1 LLRSLKLAQRGS
13 RLSARLLRRR
23 SGTKSVSPPS
33 SSARRVARSV
43 FDCLARQARSA
54 RVRFVS
60 LRLARRAILHV
71 EIPLELVDVAGGLH
85 VVLRDCDGAV
95 ARLVDVNNKG

>member
-43 FDCLARQARSA
+43 FDCLARQAR
-54 RVRFVS
+54 
-60 LRLARRAILHV
+60 LARPSSLQMEV
-71 EIPLELVDVAGGLH
+71 SLELVDVTSGLH
-85 VVLRDCDGAV
+85 VVLRNRDGAV
-95 ARLVDVNNKG
+95 ALLVDVDNKG